1 MIVKALSIGF
11 AVVASLSGASSI
23 ARADQVTTIWGN
35 SCCSSVLQEWDLNGN
50 LLDTINPPFASNG
63 RGVVQVGNILYYTE
77 ASSNGVYAYNFVTNT
92 DLGTVFTVAGAS
104 GLATMAWDG
113 SHFWIGDYSGTN
125 NAYEYSTT
133 GTLLKTVALANCSS
147 YCDGLEYANGDL
159 ISNRYDGGEGGA
171 NTYDVYDTNGN
182 LLKSALITGTDS
194 SGNTGIA
201 YDGTDYY
208 VSNIYDQSISVFNS
222 SGTWVRDFTLQ
233 TGGYGT
239 EVEDLSVNYQQV
251 LTPVPEPS
259 TWAMMLLGFAGV
271 GFAGYRAS
279 RKSVAIAA

>member
-1 MIVKALSIGF
+1 MSFKALSIG
-11 AVVASLSGASSI
+11 AVAIASITANSLAHAGPVS
-23 ARADQVTTIWGN
+23 TIWGN
-35 SCCSSVLQEWDLNGN
+35 SAGSSVLQEWDLNGN
-50 LLDTINPPFASNG
+50 LLDTIQAPFSDNG

-77 ASSNGVYAYNFVTNT
+77 AASNGVYAYNYVTNT
-92 DLGTVFTVAGAS
+92 DLGTVFTVAGS
-104 GLATMAWDG
+104 TGLATMAWDG

-147 YCDGLEYANGDL
+147 FCDGLEYAHGDL
-159 ISNRYDGGEGGA
+159 ISNRYDGGYGGA

-182 LLKSALITGTDS
+182 LLQSAFITGHDP

-208 VSNIYDQSISVFNS
+208 VSNIFDTSISVFDA
-222 SGTWVRDFTLQ
+222 SGNWVRDFSLQ

-239 EVEDLSVNYQQV
+239 LVEDLSVNYQQV
-251 LTPVPEPS
+251 LPGTPEPA
-259 TWAMMLLGFAGV
+259 TWAMMLLGFSGL
-271 GFAGYRAS
+271 GFAGYRAK
-279 RKSVAIAA
+279 RKSVAVTA